1 MFSISDPPPRILS
14 RLNMLAGESEI
25 GWIAP
30 SKMVAR
36 PPLLVRLL
44 SVKIKRT
51 ELPSSHPAWSASD
64 QRISLTPEGLK
75 LEALEGWKVAS
86 RRFTM

>member
-1 MFSISDPPPRILS
+1 
-14 RLNMLAGESEI
+14 MLAGESEN

-30 SKMVAR
+30 SRTVAR

-51 ELPSSHPAWSASD
+51 ACPSSHPAWSASD

-75 LEALEGWKVAS
+75 LDVLEG
-86 RRFTM
+86 